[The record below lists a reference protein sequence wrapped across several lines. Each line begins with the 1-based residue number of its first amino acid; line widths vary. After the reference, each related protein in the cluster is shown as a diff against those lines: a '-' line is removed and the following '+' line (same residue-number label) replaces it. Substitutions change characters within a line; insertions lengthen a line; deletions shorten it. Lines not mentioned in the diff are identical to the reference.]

1 MDEAINIADVVMI
14 VDIILGGTARHA
26 GFDADEIAYVDLLT
40 DYDNSQLKLD
50 IEYSGPVRGLQFELS
65 YDPEMVILESPSLME
80 IQENVI
86 LSYVVKEPGILK
98 VIAAD
103 IDGGA
108 IERSENTI
116 LNIPMEFR
124 GQARDVSQVSM
135 DEIALAGANGDLVNY
150 VARTSHS
157 EVNMIPASFALHQ
170 NYPNPFNPKTE
181 IRFDLPEEGMVELA
195 IYNLMGQKIRTLT
208 SNHMTPGYHA
218 IVWDGTNDI
227 GSQVATGMYFYS
239 LSSRA
244 FHSTKKM
251 LYLK

>member
-14 VDIILGGTARHA
+14 VDIIFGGTARQA

-40 DYDNSQLKLD
+40 DYENSQLKLD

-65 YDPEMVILESPSLME
+65 YDPQMVILEAPSLME

-135 DEIALAGANGDLVNY
+135 DEIALAGANGDLVKY
-150 VARTSHS
+150 IARTSHS

-239 LSSRA
+239 LSSRT